1 MGEKEEV
8 IIKIF
13 GNEFCLK
20 GDNKEYIHKLAQ
32 YVDDKI
38 REVDKTTALGSST
51 KVAIYAAFQIADK
64 MFRQEAETKDT
75 EDKVNRKTS
84 KMVKMLQEIIKQ

>member
-1 MGEKEEV
+1 MSEKEEV

-20 GDNKEYIHKLAQ
+20 GDKEYIHKLAQ

-38 REVDKTTALGSST
+38 REVDSTTALGSST
-51 KVAIYAAFQIADK
+51 KVAIYAAFQIADD
-64 MFRQEAETKDT
+64 MFRQGKERKDV
-75 EDKVNRKTS
+75 EERVNRKTA